1 MFAIGIYCYN
11 DEKKNYVH
19 SEMANIK
26 KNDFSNDI
34 SFCSF
39 DLSFCIHVSYIPIL
53 FSFPHITGHVCLNF
67 IM

>member
-11 DEKKNYVH
+11 DEKKYVH

-39 DLSFCIHVSYIPIL
+39 DLSFCIDVSYIPIL
-53 FSFPHITGHVCLNF
+53 FPSLT
-67 IM
+67 